1 METNFP
7 TIPSDRADDLHHLE
21 DADRADLLL
30 FMAGSQFM
38 AMEEII
44 AGFQSEYKVTII
56 CICTTG

>member
-30 FMAGSQFM
+30 FMAGSQFSWPWKRLLLGSNLN
-38 AMEEII
+38 IR
-44 AGFQSEYKVTII
+44 
-56 CICTTG
+56 

>member
-1 METNFP
+1 
-7 TIPSDRADDLHHLE
+7 
-21 DADRADLLL
+21 
-30 FMAGSQFM
+30 M